1 MLLVNGREIPVAVVR
16 SRRAR
21 RYVLR
26 LRDDG
31 LARLTIPRNGSA
43 REAWEFAQ
51 RQRPWLERQL
61 QYLAARPIRPK
72 EWRVGIE
79 ILFRGEKVKVE
90 TIAGSHLAADHPAN
104 LIDGHGKP
112 SADNSPSRASG
123 CSVAKTDGEE
133 RRGLPRHSEATAG
146 EGGRQSDFFPGLLP
160 QADGLSDIPHS
171 AFRIPHA
178 EDVIRLGSEQI
189 SVPDST
195 ADLRPA
201 IENHL
206 RILAA
211 KELPAR
217 TLELAALHQLSV
229 SRVTVRAQRSRWG
242 SCSFK
247 RVISLNWRL
256 IQTPPFVSDYII
268 LHELMH
274 LRQMNHSARFWKE
287 VQRACPDYRTAKRW
301 LKENPG
307 LLDR

>member
-1 MLLVNGREIPVAVVR
+1 MNEVKPARREMLLVNGREIPIAVVR

-31 LARLTIPRNGSA
+31 LARLTIPRSGSL
-43 REAWEFAQ
+43 REAWEFAE

-61 QYLAARPIRPK
+61 QYLASRPVRPK
-72 EWRVGIE
+72 EWRVGTE
-79 ILFRGEKVKVE
+79 ILFRGEKVKIE
-90 TIAGSHLAADHPAN
+90 TVSNSHFATN
-104 LIDGHGKP
+104 GHSNDSLFAWASTYKP
-112 SADNSPSRASG
+112 QTAIRNPQLKSA
-123 CSVAKTDGEE
+123 V
-133 RRGLPRHSEATAG
+133 
-146 EGGRQSDFFPGLLP
+146 
-160 QADGLSDIPHS
+160 
-171 AFRIPHA
+171 
-178 EDVIRLGSEQI
+178 RLGGELI
-189 SVPDST
+189 PVGDPA

-201 IENHL
+201 IETHL
-206 RILAA
+206 RTLAA

-217 TLELAALHQLSV
+217 TLEFAALHHLSV
-229 SRVTVRAQRSRWG
+229 SHVTVRAQRSRWG

-247 RVISLNWRL
+247 GVISLNWRL

-274 LRQMNHSARFWKE
+274 LRQMNHSARFWRE
-287 VQRACPDYRTAKRW
+287 VERACPDYRKAKLW

>member
-1 MLLVNGREIPVAVVR
+1 LEIGDTAGLETCATVNEAKPARREMLLVNGREIPVAVVR

-43 REAWEFAQ
+43 KEGWEFAQ

-61 QYLAARPIRPK
+61 QYLASRPVRPK
-72 EWRVGIE
+72 EWFLGTE
-79 ILFRGEKVKVE
+79 ILFRGERVKIE
-90 TIAGSHLAADHPAN
+90 TNSYSQFTVDHPVDSAN
-104 LIDGHGKP
+104 GHSKLP
-112 SADNSPSRASG
+112 SDDSLFAWASTAATQSVQPSVLNSNNP
-123 CSVAKTDGEE
+123 
-133 RRGLPRHSEATAG
+133 
-146 EGGRQSDFFPGLLP
+146 QSPG
-160 QADGLSDIPHS
+160 SI
-171 AFRIPHA
+171 RI
-178 EDVIRLGSEQI
+178 GSELI
-189 SVPDST
+189 PVGDPT

-201 IENHL
+201 IEQHL
-206 RILAA
+206 RTLAA

-217 TLELAALHQLSV
+217 TLEFAALHHLSV

-247 RVISLNWRL
+247 AVISLNWRL
-256 IQTPPFVSDYII
+256 IQTPPFVCDYII

-274 LRQMNHSARFWKE
+274 LRQMNHSARFWRE
-287 VQRACPDYRTAKRW
+287 VERVCPDYRRAKMW